1 MTECIE
7 SQIPFSFYSSR
18 RLTADFEG
26 GQITS
31 DAGLLALRQFDH
43 HRRLTASLVRAL
55 TDPRCSNKVGHP
67 LASLLRQ
74 RLYQIV
80 AGYEDANDADRLRH
94 DPTFQLLADRSVGE
108 PLASQPTLSRWE
120 NSFSARDWV
129 RLNRLLLDWFFQ
141 LCSAPVRERG
151 EIVLDLDSTADPTHG
166 QQEFSFYNGAY
177 GEPIYHPLLVFE
189 RHTGCLLAAHLR
201 PGQVGS
207 PTGCIAVLRR
217 LLLRLVRRFPGL
229 RIRVCADAAFPLP
242 KLYRFLER
250 HGIGYAIG
258 MPRNTAIARRA
269 QRTVEKA
276 ERRWLCSGQPPCRFS
291 SFRYR
296 GKRWH
301 RQRRICY
308 KVEHRADTS
317 SIRFLATN
325 LPGRAEEVFH
335 FYQGRGEC
343 ENRIEELKNGFA
355 ADRLS
360 CHRFLA
366 NAFRLLLHGFAY
378 NLVNLFRLRL
388 PPALRSAQIETLRN
402 RIFKLGARIR
412 QTARRV
418 WVHLASGWPWQ
429 SLFQQIC
436 RSLDSG

>member
-7 SQIPFSFYSSR
+7 SQIAFSFYSPR
-18 RLTADFEG
+18 QLTADFSG

-43 HRRLTASLVRAL
+43 QRRLTAGLVRAL
-55 TDPRCSNKVGHP
+55 TDARCTHQVDHS

-94 DPTFQLLADRSVGE
+94 DPTFQLVADRAVGE

-120 NSFSARDWV
+120 NAFSRRDWV
-129 RLNRLLLDWFFQ
+129 RWNRLLLDWFFQ
-141 LCSAPVRERG
+141 LCSQQVRTRG

-189 RHTGCLLAAHLR
+189 RHTGCLLAAQLR

-217 LLLRLVRRFPGL
+217 LLLRLLRRFPGIRL
-229 RIRVCADAAFPLP
+229 RVCADAGFQLP

-250 HGIGYAIG
+250 HGVGYAIG
-258 MPRNTAIARRA
+258 MPRNSAILRRA
-269 QRTVEKA
+269 QHTVEHA
-276 ERRWLCSGQPPCRFS
+276 ERRWLRSGQPQCLFS

-301 RQRRICY
+301 RHRRLCY
-308 KVEHRADTS
+308 KVERAAGGS
-317 SIRFLATN
+317 SLRFLVTN

-360 CHRFLA
+360 CHRYLA

-388 PPALRSAQIETLRN
+388 PAALRSAQIETLRT
-402 RIFKLGARIR
+402 RVFKLGARVR

-418 WVHLASGWPWQ
+418 WVHLASGWPFQ
-429 SLFQQIC
+429 SLFVELC

>member
-7 SQIPFSFYSSR
+7 SQLPFSFYSPR
-18 RLTADFEG
+18 RLTADFSG
-26 GQITS
+26 GQMTS

-43 HRRLTASLVRAL
+43 PRRLTASLAQAL
-55 TDPRCSNKVGHP
+55 TDERSANKVDHP

-94 DPTFQLLADRSVGE
+94 DPTFQLLADRAVGE

-120 NSFSARDWV
+120 NAFSARDWV
-129 RLNRLLLDWFFQ
+129 RLNRLLLEWFFQ
-141 LCSAPVRERG
+141 LCSQQVRQRG

-177 GEPIYHPLLVFE
+177 GEPIYHPLLIFE
-189 RHTGCLLAAHLR
+189 RQTGCLLAAHLR
-201 PGQVGS
+201 PGSASS
-207 PTGCIAVLRR
+207 PAGCIALLRR
-217 LLLRLVRRFPGL
+217 LILRLLRRFPGC

-250 HGIGYAIG
+250 QGVGYAIG
-258 MPRNTAIARRA
+258 MPRNKAIYRRA
-269 QRTVEKA
+269 QHTEQKA
-276 ERRWLCSGQPPCRFS
+276 ERRWLRSGQPQCCFS

-296 GKRWH
+296 AWRWH

-308 KVEHRADTS
+308 KVERSANNS
-317 SIRFLATN
+317 SLRFLATN

-360 CHRFLA
+360 CHRFLP

-388 PPALRSAQIETLRN
+388 PPALRSAQIETLRI
-402 RIFKLGARIR
+402 RVFKLGARIR

-418 WVHLASGWPWQ
+418 WVHFASGWPFQ
-429 SLFQQIC
+429 SLFGQLC
-436 RSLDSG
+436 RSLDTS